1 MKPSEKMRKFALKV
15 SNGKFQATCWI
26 VAGIIMAIIG
36 IIMLFCFGINKEIP
50 FTSKQIENGIVIYEE
65 TKYIKSFIIALPFF
79 GWTFIIT
86 PLVVLFIKLAVKMLY
101 KGVIDF
107 EPNIIKISKTDLI
120 KKALMDKQFAV
131 ENNGDWLDFSLN
143 WKNCFS
149 VDVLNTSVTKTIAVY
164 KKLIKLNDDY
174 TYEELDYE
182 TVGTMDFSLMKFS
195 LNKQTQLGHISH
207 HCIEYNLGKDSET
220 EHIGINKYTLNT
232 LDFTNEIHKWLAENG
247 YKQINR

>member
-15 SNGKFQATCWI
+15 SSGKFQATCWI

-79 GWTFIIT
+79 GWAFIIT
-86 PLVVLFIKLAVKMLY
+86 PLVVLFIKLIVKMLY

-107 EPNIIKISKTDLI
+107 EPNIIKISKADLI
-120 KKALMDKQFAV
+120 KKALTEKQFIV

-149 VDVLNTSVTKTIAVY
+149 VDVLNASASKTIALY

-182 TVGTMDFSLMKFS
+182 AIGTMNFSLMKFS
-195 LNKQTQLGHISH
+195 FYKQSQLGHIYH
-207 HCIEYNLGKDSET
+207 RCIEYNLGKDNET
-220 EHIGINKYTLNT
+220 GHIGINKYTLNT

>member
-15 SNGKFQATCWI
+15 SSGKFQATCWI

-86 PLVVLFIKLAVKMLY
+86 PLVVLFIKLVVKMLY

-107 EPNIIKISKTDLI
+107 EPNIIKISKTEFSKESIASVI
-120 KKALMDKQFAV
+120 K
-131 ENNGDWLDFSLN
+131 
-143 WKNCFS
+143 
-149 VDVLNTSVTKTIAVY
+149 
-164 KKLIKLNDDY
+164 
-174 TYEELDYE
+174 
-182 TVGTMDFSLMKFS
+182 
-195 LNKQTQLGHISH
+195 
-207 HCIEYNLGKDSET
+207 
-220 EHIGINKYTLNT
+220 
-232 LDFTNEIHKWLAENG
+232 
-247 YKQINR
+247 INRCLQIRKLLCC